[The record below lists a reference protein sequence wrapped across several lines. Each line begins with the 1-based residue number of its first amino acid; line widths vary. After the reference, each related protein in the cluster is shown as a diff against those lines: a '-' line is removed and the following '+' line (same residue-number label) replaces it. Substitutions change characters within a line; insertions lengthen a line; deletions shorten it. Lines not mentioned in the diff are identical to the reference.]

1 VSKANKMGRG
11 RINSATQTPRRLNL
25 RALVILAVVILV
37 PGAGF
42 FAVRAYQDQKGQ
54 SSFLAEA
61 RRAFDDEKY
70 DYAIKYINRYVEGRP
85 DDLEG
90 LELKGRILE
99 KTLHDYEGL
108 REAIRVQEL
117 ILARSA
123 TSKPDDPKRLG
134 ALKRLT
140 ILNLRSGNKDIF
152 GHAAEDAARKYLD
165 LVDPQEAT
173 KPGDPNVAT
182 AAEGHRLL
190 ADALV
195 MIGDL
200 GGFRDDIDRATGKVR
215 VDATG
220 NKMTIAPLDEA
231 MREYE
236 KSELLQPGDVGGGIR
251 LAMLYRT
258 KGKDPKKAEE
268 LLSRIKEKNQNSVPA
283 RLGLFRFFLDQPN
296 GAGQAAALAELDAA
310 LKLAPGNAEARL
322 ISAEMAIKRGDT
334 KDARNQIAKID
345 PPLKND
351 LRLKLIQGMIEFREQ
366 RNDEGIASWREGL
379 MQTGGSDAELN
390 WRLARVL
397 LGLGRVQQAQ
407 PQLDRYF
414 GLTNGGDY
422 GTPEYRLLAAL
433 KQLRLGNVN
442 GRADIVPK
450 GKKETK
456 EEHESRLGAKAML
469 EEIRDKIS
477 REHAVL
483 HMLSLGDAH
492 LAAGENGLAMECYR
506 DASTMFGAGPQP
518 FLSMARLQLVDKP
531 ADAIITLNNGLRQ
544 SPDPGLMTTLM
555 RVLFNQELAKP
566 TDQRNW
572 KDFEIQLLGAEAV
585 VGNSPELAMVRADYL
600 AATGSLV
607 TALEHVEKAIKDAP
621 TAVGPRIAKVN
632 ALAKLGRLDEALAA
646 LNEAMKEAGEN
657 AQFRITKSRL
667 LTALGE
673 PKAAYEA
680 LAQGIDL
687 VPPDQ
692 RAALWSALGEFHQGR
707 SDFVSARRA
716 FEEWAHLQ
724 PQAAE
729 PRLALLRLA
738 IAIGDSP
745 AMIAQAEE
753 VKKAVGPDHVL
764 TKIARVEA
772 LLKVKP
778 REPGDKA
785 PEDKARLD
793 EMVRL
798 VNEIKDQAKTLPAGY
813 LLDGALMERLGKN
826 AEAITAYQTA
836 LDHRGGTAALKP
848 LVVLLTREKRYADID
863 ELHRK
868 LGSFPF
874 EIEQLAS
881 TLTLEMGDSAQAE
894 HMVQR
899 MIQGDPQ
906 SLDAAVWKV
915 KVLKKNGKDRE
926 AEETLKI
933 LVQKKPEDP
942 NPWMQLMMFQVAAR
956 EPAKAKATL
965 EAMKS
970 RVKVDADRA
979 ELLWAACYRVLGMK
993 AEADATYEAALARRP
1008 DDMRTLQAAAE
1019 YYESINRG
1027 DLAEKSLR
1035 RMLKVRPGY
1044 DWPRRRLALILSARP
1059 NDPPAWGEAISLV
1072 GEASKGP
1079 ESPDDRL
1086 LRATVLS
1093 RNPDPKARDEAI
1105 AILESLAIE
1114 LPNLTRLHEVLA
1126 RGLAAVGRR
1135 EKALEYAARAATGEG
1150 ALDAVAFYISLLIQE
1165 KNTGEAEKQLVSLEK
1180 QVIDP
1185 DSLMIIQLRAQLLH
1199 AKGDDA
1205 GAVAAVRRAF
1215 EARKTTPDPLPYC
1228 ISLFRLLISLNLHDD
1243 AVKFGADL
1251 AKLGAHGK
1259 LALAEYLN
1267 KRGKDKEAHDL
1278 IEQAAK
1284 ENPAAAAD
1292 AARSALL
1299 LATES
1304 GSTPEW
1310 LSQAD
1315 TLLGLALKGQ
1325 PDSIDLLQ
1333 SQAMLRHL
1341 QGNFT
1346 AELEAY
1352 RQLKAKNA
1360 DNFMNLNNMAWTL
1373 SEETNHPVD
1382 GLKAIDEAIA
1392 KGGRQSHLV
1401 DTRGVILLRLG
1412 RVDEA
1417 IKELETAAASLP
1429 TPAILYHLARA
1440 YRKANRQTDFEKYR
1454 DKARQGGLKFEMLQP
1469 SERPEAKEIMGPS
1482 PLAAAARP

>member
-1 VSKANKMGRG
+1 MSKANKVGRG
-11 RINSATQTPRRLNL
+11 GTIPPAQTPRRLNP
-25 RALVILAVVILV
+25 RALGLLAILILV

-42 FAVRAYQDQKGQ
+42 FAVRAYQDHKGQ
-54 SSFLAEA
+54 ASFLVEA
-61 RRAFDDEKY
+61 QRAFDDEKY
-70 DYAIKYINRYVEGRP
+70 DYAIKYVNRYIEGKP
-85 DDLEG
+85 DNLDA
-90 LELKGRILE
+90 LELKGKILE
-99 KTLHDYEGL
+99 KTLRDYEGL

-117 ILARSA
+117 ILAQSA
-123 TSKPDDPKRLG
+123 SSKPDDPKRVA

-140 ILNLRSGNKDIF
+140 MLNLRSGNKEVF
-152 GHAAEDAARKYLD
+152 GHAAEDAARKYLA
-165 LVDPQEAT
+165 LVDPKDAT
-173 KPGDPNVAT
+173 TPGAPNAAN

-195 MIGDL
+195 LIGDL
-200 GGFRDDIDRATGKVR
+200 GGVRDDIDRTTGKVR

-220 NKMTIAPLDEA
+220 NKMTLAPLDEA

-236 KSELLQPGDVGGGIR
+236 KSEELQPGDVGGGIR

-268 LLSRIKEKNQNSVPA
+268 LLSRIKAKNENSVPA
-283 RLGLFRFFLDQPN
+283 RLGLFRFHLDQPN
-296 GAGQAAALAELDAA
+296 GAGHAQAMAELAAALQI
-310 LKLAPGNAEARL
+310 APGNAEVRL

-334 KDARNQIAKID
+334 KEARNHIAKID

-379 MQTGGSDAELN
+379 IQTGGSDAELN

-397 LGLGRVQQAQ
+397 LSLGRVQQAQ
-407 PQLDRYF
+407 PLLDHYF
-414 GLTNGGDY
+414 ALTAGGDY
-422 GTPEYRLLAAL
+422 GTPEYRFLAAL
-433 KQLRLGNVN
+433 KQLRLGNVK
-442 GRADIVPK
+442 GRGDIVAK
-450 GKKETK
+450 AKKETK
-456 EEHESRLGAKAML
+456 EERESRLGAKAIL
-469 EEIRDKIS
+469 EEIRDKIA

-483 HMLSLGDAH
+483 HLLTLGDAQ
-492 LAAGENGLAMECYR
+492 LAAGENTLAMECYR

-531 ADAIITLNNGLRQ
+531 ADAIVTLNNGLRQ
-544 SPDPGLMTTLM
+544 SPDPGLLTTLM
-555 RVLFNQELAKP
+555 RVLFNQEMVKP
-566 TDQRNW
+566 VDQRNW
-572 KDFEIQLLGAEAV
+572 KEFDVQLLGAEAV

-607 TALEHVEKAIKDAP
+607 LALEQVEKAIKDAP

-632 ALAKLGRLDEALAA
+632 ALAKLGRLDEALIA
-646 LNEAMKEAGEN
+646 LNEAIKEAGDN
-657 AQFRITKSRL
+657 AQFRVTKSRIL
-667 LTALGE
+667 MALGE
-673 PKAAYEA
+673 SRAAYEI

-692 RAALWSALGEFHQGR
+692 RASLWSALGEFHQGR

-716 FEEWAHLQ
+716 YDEWAKLQ

-738 IAIGDSP
+738 IATGDSP
-745 AMIAQAEE
+745 AMLAHADE

-778 REPGDKA
+778 RETGDKA
-785 PEDKARLD
+785 PEDKVRIE

-798 VNEIKDQAKTLPAGY
+798 VNGIKEQAPNMPAGY
-813 LLDGALMERLGKN
+813 LLEGTLLERIGKT
-826 AEAITAYQTA
+826 AEAITAYRAA
-836 LDHRGGTAALKP
+836 LEHRGGNAALRP
-848 LVVLLTREKRYADID
+848 LVVLLTREKRYNDIE

-868 LGSFPF
+868 VGSFPF
-874 EIEQLAS
+874 EIDQIS
-881 TLTLEMGDSAQAE
+881 QVLTQQMGDTAQAE
-894 HMVQR
+894 QMVQR

-915 KVLKKNGKDRE
+915 KILKQNGKDRE
-926 AEETLKI
+926 AEETLKV
-933 LVQKKPEDP
+933 LVQAKHEDP
-942 NPWMQLMMFQVAAR
+942 NPWVQLMMFQISSR
-956 EPAKAKATL
+956 EPAKAKATF
-965 EAMKS
+965 EAMKGQ
-970 RVKVDADRA
+970 VKVDADRA

-993 AEADATYEAALARRP
+993 TEADAAYEAALARRP
-1008 DDMRTLQAAAE
+1008 DDMRALQASAE
-1019 YYESINRG
+1019 YYEASGRG

-1035 RMLKVRPGY
+1035 RMLKIRPGY

-1059 NDPPAWGEAISLV
+1059 NDPGAWGEAMSLV
-1072 GEASKGP
+1072 GAASKGP

-1093 RNPDPKARDEAI
+1093 RSPDPKNRDEAI
-1105 AILESLAIE
+1105 AILEGLAAE

-1126 RGLAAVGRR
+1126 RGLAAVGRL
-1135 EKALEYAARAATGEG
+1135 EKAREYAARAASADG
-1150 ALDAVAFYISLLIQE
+1150 ALDALAFYTSLLIQD
-1165 KNTGEAEKQLVSLEK
+1165 KNTAEAEKQLTSLEK
-1180 QVIDP
+1180 QVVDP
-1185 DSLMIIQLRAQLLH
+1185 DSLTVVQLRAQLLH
-1199 AKGDDA
+1199 AKGDET

-1215 EARKTTPDPLPYC
+1215 EAHKAMPDAQTYS
-1228 ISLFRLLISLNLHDD
+1228 IALFRLLISLDLHND
-1243 AVKFGADL
+1243 AAQFGGDL

-1259 LALAEYLN
+1259 LALAEYLR
-1267 KRGKDKEAHDL
+1267 KRGKDKEAHEL

-1284 ENPAAAAD
+1284 EDPAAAAD
-1292 AARSALL
+1292 AARSALH
-1299 LATES
+1299 LATEP
-1304 GSTPEW
+1304 GSSPEW

-1346 AELEAY
+1346 AELETY

-1360 DNFMNLNNMAWTL
+1360 DNYMNLNNMAWTL
-1373 SEETNHPVD
+1373 SEETNHPED
-1382 GLKAIDEAIA
+1382 GLKAIDEAII

-1412 RVDEA
+1412 RVEEA
-1417 IKELETAAASLP
+1417 IKELEIASASLP

-1440 YRKANRQTDFEKYR
+1440 YRKANRPADFEKYR
-1454 DKARQGGLKFEMLQP
+1454 DKARQTGLKLDMLQP
-1469 SERPEAKEIMGPS
+1469 SERAEAKEIMGPA
-1482 PLAAAARP
+1482 PLAAAAKP